1 MASFTHS
8 NPELVTLMAQG
19 YKVAERLNRTL
30 SATWN
35 VSKCNVESQ
44 ILSSLA
50 FLYPFLHTL
59 KGGVQFMH
67 VYQATVQL
75 SSNLTN
81 ARMQHACPRV
91 LPVTST
97 RYVLNVYSAGTT
109 GRVESMQ

>member
-1 MASFTHS
+1 MFCLRVMASFTHS

-67 VYQATVQL
+67 AYQATVQQL
-75 SSNLTN
+75 NKCT
-81 ARMQHACPRV
+81 HATCM
-91 LPVTST
+91 ST
-97 RYVLNVYSAGTT
+97 RFTSDVHRLRTECIQ
-109 GRVESMQ
+109 RRHHR